1 MPCELKYL
9 KMPLLHHELCKQTE
23 TGKLYE
29 KVAGRPY
36 PDIQI
41 CAGFLEGGKDA
52 CQVRSFSFYLHNVS
66 CVYKINPSTG
76 IFHVTDILYFRF
88 RVIQEEAW

>member
-29 KVAGRPY
+29 KTAGRPY

-52 CQVRSFSFYLHNVS
+52 CQVKSFSIYLIIMLV
-66 CVYKINPSTG
+66 VYISQVLE
-76 IFHVTDILYFRF
+76 F
-88 RVIQEEAW
+88 AM

>member
-9 KMPLLHHELCKQTE
+9 KMPLLHHEQCKQTE

-29 KVAGRPY
+29 KTAGRPY

-52 CQVRSFSFYLHNVS
+52 CQVKDLSLFPIIILV
-66 CVYKINPSTG
+66 VYISPIVLCKKYTQFP
-76 IFHVTDILYFRF
+76 F
-88 RVIQEEAW
+88 

>member
-29 KVAGRPY
+29 KTAGRPY

-52 CQVRSFSFYLHNVS
+52 CQVKGFSFYLIIMLV
-66 CVYKINPSTG
+66 VYINKHKYWNSPCNKYTLLP
-76 IFHVTDILYFRF
+76 F
-88 RVIQEEAW
+88 

>member
-1 MPCELKYL
+1 
-9 KMPLLHHELCKQTE
+9 MPLLHHELCKQTE

-29 KVAGRPY
+29 KTAGRPY

-52 CQVRSFSFYLHNVS
+52 CQVKSFSIYLIIMLV
-66 CVYKINPSTG
+66 VY
-76 IFHVTDILYFRF
+76 ILEF
-88 RVIQEEAW
+88 AM

>member
-29 KVAGRPY
+29 KTAGRPY

-52 CQVRSFSFYLHNVS
+52 CQVR
-66 CVYKINPSTG
+66 KI
-76 IFHVTDILYFRF
+76 
-88 RVIQEEAW
+88 